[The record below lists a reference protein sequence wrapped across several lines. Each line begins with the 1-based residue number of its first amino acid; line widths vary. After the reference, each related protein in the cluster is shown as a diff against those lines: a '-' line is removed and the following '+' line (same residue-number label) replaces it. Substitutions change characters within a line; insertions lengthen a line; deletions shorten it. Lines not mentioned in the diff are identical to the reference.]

1 MGKTGNI
8 LAIVNILT
16 LCLLCACSVPRK
28 TVSSIPAPADDNIN
42 FINGI
47 AIHREGKAT
56 RHHLSPV
63 RSEKA
68 AEPQPAEAPASATAP
83 DMFSKY
89 ARLLGVS
96 LQAIYDTSLYDFIER
111 WWATPY
117 RYGGDSHN
125 GIDCSAFVQTLYAAV
140 FHITDLPRTAIEQYY
155 SAKKIKHK
163 DRLQEGDLVFFHV
176 HTRHVSHVGIYL
188 QNNKFVHASL
198 TQGITISDLTDP
210 YWHRYY
216 VCGGEIKENGQL
228 N

>member
-1 MGKTGNI
+1 MGKTR
-8 LAIVNILT
+8 NILT
-16 LCLLCACSVPRK
+16 IVSALTLLLLCSCSVSKK
-28 TVSSIPAPADDNIN
+28 TATTIPAPADDNIS

-47 AIHREGKAT
+47 AIHRDGKAT

-63 RSEKA
+63 RSENA
-68 AEPQPAEAPASATAP
+68 AEPAEPPVSAGAP

-111 WWATPY
+111 WWGTPY

-125 GIDCSAFVQTLYAAV
+125 GIDCSAFVQALYAAV
-140 FHITDLPRTAIEQYY
+140 FHVTDLPRTAIEQYD
-155 SAKKIKHK
+155 SVKKIKHK

-176 HTRHVSHVGIYL
+176 HTRRISHVGIYL

-216 VCGGEIKENGQL
+216 VCGGEVRNDGQL

>member
-8 LAIVNILT
+8 LAIVNALI
-16 LCLLCACSVPRK
+16 LCLLCACSISRK
-28 TVSSIPAPADDNIN
+28 TATTIPAPADDSIR
-42 FINGI
+42 FINSI
-47 AIHREGKAT
+47 AIHRDGKAT

-63 RSEKA
+63 HSEKA
-68 AEPQPAEAPASATAP
+68 AEPAEPPALTGAP
-83 DMFSKY
+83 DLFSKY

-96 LQAIYDTSLYDFIER
+96 LQAIYDTSLYDFIEQ
-111 WWATPY
+111 WWGTPY

-125 GIDCSAFVQTLYAAV
+125 GIDCSAFAQALYAAV
-140 FHITDLPRTAIEQYY
+140 FHVTDLPRTAIEQYD
-155 SAKKIKHK
+155 SVKKIKHK

-176 HTRHVSHVGIYL
+176 HTRHISHVGVYL

-216 VCGGEIKENGQL
+216 VCGGEVKDSGQL